1 LAGELGV
8 AFTEALVERDL
19 LAHGGGSYSVTP
31 AGASWLARLDIDVAE
46 LERKRRSFAR
56 VCLDWSERRPHLAG
70 SLGAAIAATFFA
82 RRWARRLPRG
92 RAISV
97 TPAGVAWL
105 EGELG
110 FSPRV

>member
-1 LAGELGV
+1 
-8 AFTEALVERDL
+8 VEQKL
-19 LAHGGGSYSVTP
+19 LARGGESYSVTP
-31 AGASWLARLDIDVAE
+31 AGASWLGGLDIDVEE

-56 VCLDWSERRPHLAG
+56 ACLDWSERRPHLAG
-70 SLGAAIAATFFA
+70 SLGAAVAATFFA
-82 RRWARRLPRG
+82 RGWARRLPRA
-92 RAISV
+92 RAIAV

>member
-1 LAGELGV
+1 
-8 AFTEALVERDL
+8 VERDL
-19 LAHGGGSYSVTP
+19 LARRGESYSVMP
-31 AGASWLARLDIDVAE
+31 AGTSWLAGLDIDVAE

-56 VCLDWSERRPHLAG
+56 VCLDWSERRPHLAN
-70 SLGAAIAATFFA
+70 SLGAAIAATFFV
-82 RRWARRLPRG
+82 RGWARRLPRG
-92 RAISV
+92 RAIAV